1 VCTQAK
7 LTRYSGTHTA
17 APCDNGGASAALHL
31 QWQWLCHSLACFC
44 AAPHKRRRRNRE
56 DRRCGVTSSTC
67 LVARTSTCRAVSRAC
82 SRLLDWRSACVAQSY
97 VHVTH
102 ALHVLQGECTYQN
115 VVRAMREL
123 LEGWSLAE
131 EEHSLPGGYQ
141 HRLLN
146 VIDDIHGEIVRFAGG
161 QWD

>member
-1 VCTQAK
+1 
-7 LTRYSGTHTA
+7 
-17 APCDNGGASAALHL
+17 L
-31 QWQWLCHSLACFC
+31 QWQWLGLLLRGAAQAAQEKQRRSQVRCDIVNMSRRKDRKDLNVTRRLTRMLKAAGLPRVGGAHVLRMSYVNVTHSL
-44 AAPHKRRRRNRE
+44 
-56 DRRCGVTSSTC
+56 
-67 LVARTSTCRAVSRAC
+67 
-82 SRLLDWRSACVAQSY
+82 
-97 VHVTH
+97 H
-102 ALHVLQGECTYQN
+102 ALQGECTYQN